1 MQRIFEALSSQ
12 VRREVLL
19 HLTDNVLTAGEIAA
33 KFHLSKPTMSQHLS
47 VLQVAGLIRGD
58 RRGQFIHYSLVR
70 EPLVTAL
77 NALLLGIGV
86 DPPAP
91 AAEVEAEEV
100 EARVTTTSTYWR
112 RMD

>member
-12 VRREVLL
+12 ARREVLL
-19 HLTDNVLTAGEIAA
+19 YLAEAEMTAGDIAA
-33 KFHLSKPTMSQHLS
+33 RFALSKPTISQHLS
-47 VLQVAGLIRGD
+47 VLQVAGLIKGT

-70 EPLVTAL
+70 EPLTQAL

-86 DPPAP
+86 DPPAAP
-91 AAEVEAEEV
+91 AAEEIPGP
-100 EARVTTTSTYWR
+100 VTTTSTYWR

>member
-19 HLTDNVLTAGEIAA
+19 HLSEAEMTAGDIAA
-33 KFHLSKPTMSQHLS
+33 RFALSKPTMSQHLS
-47 VLQVAGLIRGD
+47 VLQVAGLIRGT

-70 EPLVTAL
+70 EPLVEAL

-86 DPPAP
+86 DSPAAP
-91 AAEVEAEEV
+91 AVETEPEP
-100 EARVTTTSTYWR
+100 VTTTSTYWR